1 MKLIKVNRGDYNNID
16 LIRVCMAILVV
27 ATHTAFFSFIKSPKI
42 YDAIFTALSVKVP
55 FFFVAS
61 GFLVW
66 NKVSCASP
74 EDRLCRVK
82 KWIGKT
88 LRLYAIW
95 TLIYLPLT
103 IYGFYLDG
111 VGIEKSIAVFMRNV
125 IFVGENFYSWQLWYL
140 LGMLVAGVILY
151 FMLKLKFSHIVMCTI
166 AIILAVSG
174 VLIDYCNIHNL
185 CPNLCGLYYKIF
197 DSTRNGFFEGFPYIM
212 IGVTIATYGVPHS
225 KKLLWIIFVLSFI
238 VHMLGL
244 KLATFVMTYALF
256 SLVAQVDLKERQ
268 DNLYKQMRLTSTV
281 IYLIHM
287 LWVGLFTFVFPVNN
301 PILLFV
307 IVVLASFGSAC
318 IAIKYKDAHIVRILV
333 R

>member
-1 MKLIKVNRGDYNNID
+1 MQFRSFNSKTYPGIDCMKII
-16 LIRVCMAILVV
+16 MAIIVI
-27 ATHTAFFSFIKSPKI
+27 AIHTRPDFCVNSVIMQHFFEMV
-42 YDAIFTALSVKVP
+42 YALAVP

-61 GFLVW
+61 GFLLW